1 MDKDTNGGVADQMAT
16 ITSKLEAM
24 SKQLTQLTRWMA
36 AFRFHFPVLQQ
47 ALFCVTL
54 HPGHCHTFP
63 SAPTG
68 KLTIENGTDQDG
80 SIEMSWGTFTSGG
93 DVQQTSTR
101 EVQPTEWPATIC
113 NTGTVPLTVCPA

>member
-1 MDKDTNGGVADQMAT
+1 MEKESVGPSTDQMGEMT
-16 ITSKLEAM
+16 RKLEAM
-24 SKQLTQLTRWMA
+24 SRQLTQLTRWTA
-36 AFRFHFPVLQQ
+36 ALWVHTPALQ
-47 ALFCVTL
+47 AVFCVTL

-80 SIEMSWGTFTSGG
+80 LIEMSWGSFTSGG

-101 EVQPTEWPATIC
+101 EVQPAEWPATIC
-113 NTGTVPLTVCPA
+113 NTGTVPLTVCPV

>member
-1 MDKDTNGGVADQMAT
+1 MDKDEVGALTDQLAKMA
-16 ITSKLEAM
+16 SRLDAM
-24 SKQLTQLTRWMA
+24 SGQLTQLTRWMA
-36 AFRFHFPVLQQ
+36 ALRLHFSVLPVV
-47 ALFCVTL
+47 FCVTL

-80 SIEMSWGTFTSGG
+80 SIEMSWGAFTSGG

-101 EVQPTEWPATIC
+101 EVQPAEWPATIC